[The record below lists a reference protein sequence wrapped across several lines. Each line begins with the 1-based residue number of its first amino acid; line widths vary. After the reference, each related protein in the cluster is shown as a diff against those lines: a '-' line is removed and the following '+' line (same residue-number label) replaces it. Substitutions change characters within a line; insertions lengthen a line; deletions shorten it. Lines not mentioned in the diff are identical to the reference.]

1 MHLATHHRYAHCHH
15 NARCHHDAPMSEHI
29 IMYYENDLLNLVKF
43 PGCTQ
48 PPT

>member
-1 MHLATHHRYAHCHH
+1 MLIV
-15 NARCHHDAPMSEHI
+15 I
-29 IMYYENDLLNLVKF
+29 IMLVVIMMPLISIHMYYENDLLNLVKF